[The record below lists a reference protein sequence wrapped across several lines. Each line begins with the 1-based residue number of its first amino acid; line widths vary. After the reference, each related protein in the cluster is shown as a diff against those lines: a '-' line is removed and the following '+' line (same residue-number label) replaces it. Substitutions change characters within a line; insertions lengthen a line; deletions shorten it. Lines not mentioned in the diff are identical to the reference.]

1 MKQIESGAY
10 IDIIS
15 PSDDAIHADSDVA
28 AYLEDYNE
36 QHLVFAGD
44 PVRFSV
50 RALTRVESDQILDI
64 VTARHPFISDDPDA
78 EFKSRMRTKEIER
91 LAYDYGCRSAKV
103 GEVEL
108 DKYAPDW
115 SVRRLIGTFIFG
127 LGSSDP
133 TLHARS
139 SQHAG
144 APSSSPKSTAAS
156 VVRVAEAKKKAA
168 PIRKARKR

>member
-1 MKQIESGAY
+1 MKQIEAGAY
-10 IDIIS
+10 LDIIS
-15 PSDDAIHADSDVA
+15 PSDEAIHRDSNLA

-64 VTARHPFISDDPDA
+64 VTARHPFLDDDPDA

-91 LAYDYGCRSAKV
+91 LAYDYGCRSV
-103 GEVEL
+103 STG
-108 DKYAPDW
+108 DKYSPDW
-115 SVRRLIGTFIFG
+115 STRRLIGTFIFG

-133 TLHARS
+133 TSPARS

-144 APSSSPKSTAAS
+144 APSSEAKSTVAS
-156 VVRVAEAKKKAA
+156 VVRVAGAKKKAA
-168 PIRKARKR
+168 PTRKAKKR